1 MLRRK
6 KVLTTAS
13 VLALC
18 VSLTASCVSSN
29 ASQVSGKYENPFLD
43 VKDSDWFSADIQ
55 YTTEQGLMTGT
66 SDTTFSPNDTTTRGM
81 LVTIL
86 WRLDGKSE
94 VHNDNS
100 FKDVENDQ
108 YYYDAVSWA
117 VDNAIV
123 SGYSETQF
131 APNDSMTR
139 EQLAAVLYRYAN
151 YKQYDISDKV
161 DLSTYKDVDKISGYA
176 VDAFKWANANGIISG
191 TSSDMLEPQGNAQR
205 AQIASILSRFCEK
218 YAANTE
224 NDKVKAENASTSTD
238 YTDNKDEPAN
248 KNEHTHSSGGSSS
261 ENIGGT
267 HQAQDEINQAEKPVE
282 IVPNTEPTIMVDSVT
297 VKSGKNVQVIVKIEN
312 NPGILGMTLTA
323 NYDESFLTLESVENG
338 EAFNGILDLTTSKDL
353 KSGSRFVWDGVDISD
368 DNIKNGTMLIMNF
381 KVSSTAS
388 TGNYPI
394 TLTYA
399 DGDIVDKNLSE
410 VAVQIV
416 NGYIAVEN

>member
-6 KVLTTAS
+6 KILTT
-13 VLALC
+13 VGVIALC
-18 VSLTASCVSSN
+18 VSMTASCVSSN
-29 ASQVSGKYENPFLD
+29 ASQVSEKYENPFLD
-43 VKDSDWFSADIQ
+43 VKDSDWFSADVQ
-55 YTTEQGLMTGT
+55 YANEQELMSGT
-66 SDTTFSPNDTTTRGM
+66 SDTTFSPNDTTTRAM

-86 WRLDGKSE
+86 WRLEGRPEASKG
-94 VHNDNS
+94 NN
-100 FKDVENDQ
+100 FTDVKNDQ

-117 VDNAIV
+117 SDNLIV
-123 SGYSETQF
+123 SGYSDVQF

-139 EQLAAVLYRYAN
+139 EQLATVLYRYAN
-151 YKQYDISDKV
+151 YKEYDTSDKA
-161 DLSTYKDVDKISGYA
+161 DLSTYKDVQHISGYA
-176 VDAFKWANANGIISG
+176 VDAFKWANANGIITG
-191 TSSDMLEPQGNAQR
+191 TSSDMLEPQGAANR
-205 AQIASILSRFCEK
+205 AQIASILRRFCEK
-218 YAANTE
+218 YAADTE

-238 YTDNKDEPAN
+238 YTDKKDELANKD
-248 KNEHTHSSGGSSS
+248 EHTHSSGGSSS
-261 ENIGGT
+261 GNIGGT

-282 IVPNTEPTIMVDSVT
+282 IVPNTEPTIIVDSVT
-297 VKSGKNVQVIVKIEN
+297 SKPGESVQVIAKIEN

-323 NYDESFLTLESVENG
+323 NYDESILTLESVENG
-338 EAFNGILDLTTSKDL
+338 EVFNGILDLTTSKDL

-388 TGNYPI
+388 AGNYPI